1 MKTISRLA
9 AVLLGLSVLWAGTAW
24 SHALM
29 LSAQAGAQGVTGQ
42 LFYSDG
48 TPAVDERVEFFV
60 QPGATDGD
68 PAHYTQTDAQGRFA
82 WTGAPE
88 GRYLAVAYG
97 MEGHRAQAELAV
109 SAAAAAGT
117 QAPAA
122 QTEDLAL
129 IRQDIARLEA
139 RVRLS
144 DIVGGIGYIVGLAG
158 AYLYW
163 LSRRRSR

>member
-1 MKTISRLA
+1 MKTVQRLA
-9 AVLLGLSVLWAGTAW
+9 AGVLGLSALWAGAAW

-29 LSAQAGAQGVTGQ
+29 LSAQSGEQGVTGQ

-48 TPAVDERVEFFV
+48 TPAVDERVEFFA
-60 QPGATDGD
+60 QPGPIDGD
-68 PAHYTQTDAQGRFA
+68 PRHYTQTDPQGRFA
-82 WTGAPE
+82 WPDAPD
-88 GRYLAVAYG
+88 GHYLAVAYG
-97 MEGHRAQAELAV
+97 MEGHRAQAEVAV
-109 SAAAAAGT
+109 SAASAGS
-117 QAPAA
+117 AVPAA
-122 QTEDLAL
+122 QAADLAL

-163 LSRRRSR
+163 LSRRRPR

>member
-1 MKTISRLA
+1 MKTIQRLA
-9 AVLLGLSVLWAGTAW
+9 VAVLGLSVLWAGAAW

-29 LSAQAGAQGVTGQ
+29 LSAQSGAQGVTGQ

-60 QPGATDGD
+60 QPGATDGE
-68 PAHYTQTDAQGRFA
+68 PAHYTQTDAHGRFA
-82 WTGAPE
+82 WSRAPD

-109 SAAAAAGT
+109 SAAAPAAV
-117 QAPAA
+117 PAA
-122 QTEDLAL
+122 QAEDLAL

>member
-1 MKTISRLA
+1 MKTIPRLA

-68 PAHYTQTDAQGRFA
+68 PTHYTQTDAQGRFA
-82 WTGAPE
+82 WTGAPD

-109 SAAAAAGT
+109 SAVAATA
-117 QAPAA
+117 APAA
-122 QTEDLAL
+122 QAQDLAL